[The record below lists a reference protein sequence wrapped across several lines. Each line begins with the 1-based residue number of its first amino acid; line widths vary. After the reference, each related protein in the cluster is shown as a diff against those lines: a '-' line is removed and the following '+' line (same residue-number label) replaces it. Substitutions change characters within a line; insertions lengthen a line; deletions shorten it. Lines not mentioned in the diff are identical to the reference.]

1 MFVVDTLLPIFL
13 IIALGFEIRHRGIM
27 SAELQAGLTTLVF
40 RFALPALILGSM
52 LTAKGLASDSW
63 RLLQVLYA
71 AMGVMLVLGLV
82 FCRIAK
88 LDGPTSAAFVQAAYR
103 GNWAF
108 VGLPVVASVFADK
121 PQVIDT
127 MLLAMGPMVL
137 GFNVVAVILLLAG
150 KHSLRRKSLRPM
162 LVGIVKNPLLIACF
176 FGIVWIAARQAMPQL
191 LAPTFLVKTL
201 SVLGR
206 MALPAALI
214 CVGANIAS
222 VPLGH
227 RVRLAVV
234 ASLTKVFLMPL
245 IGYGLCVWFGVEG
258 DMRFVAIILLAI
270 PTAVSSYIM
279 ADRLGGDSELAA
291 GCVVLSHLLSA
302 ASLTAVLLFF
312 GG

>member
-1 MFVVDTLLPIFL
+1 MFVIDTLLPIFL

-27 SAELQAGLTTLVF
+27 SAELQTGLTSLVF
-40 RFALPALILGSM
+40 RFALPALILKSM
-52 LTAKGLASDSW
+52 LTAQGIASDSW
-63 RLLQVLYA
+63 RLLEVLFA
-71 AMGVMLVLGLV
+71 AMGIMLVLGLV

-88 LDGPTSAAFVQAAYR
+88 LSGPTAAAFIQAAYR

-108 VGLPVVASVFADK
+108 VGLPVIASVFK
-121 PQVIDT
+121 GKQQVIDT

-150 KHSLRRKSLRPM
+150 KHSLRRESLRPV

-176 FGIVWIAARQAMPQL
+176 FGIIWVVAKQALPQL
-191 LAPTFLVKTL
+191 AAPVFLTKTL

-222 VPLGH
+222 VPIGH
-227 RVRLAVV
+227 KIRLAVI
-234 ASLTKVFLMPL
+234 ASLAKVALMPL
-245 IGYGLCVWFGVEG
+245 IGYGLCVWFGLDG

-279 ADRLGGDSELAA
+279 ADRLGGDAELAA
-291 GCVVLSHLLSA
+291 GGVVISHLLA
-302 ASLTAVLLFF
+302 AGSLTAVLLIF
-312 GG
+312 G